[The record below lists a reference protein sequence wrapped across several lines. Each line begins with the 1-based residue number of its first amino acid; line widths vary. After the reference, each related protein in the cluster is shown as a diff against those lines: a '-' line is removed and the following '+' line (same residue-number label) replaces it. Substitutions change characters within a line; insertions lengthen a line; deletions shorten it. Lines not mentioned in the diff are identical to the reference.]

1 MFFIHIHST
10 LIPQCNNLSRSWFIS
25 KTYKATLT
33 YYRLSFVWRGKNAEL
48 RPKNINHTVKHGDGN
63 SMLYGCFSA
72 KGTGWLICIKERM
85 NVAMYRGILGKNLPS
100 LAWSSSMIMIPNT
113 PHGQRRSGYMKSIS
127 TLWSGLASLSRPQS
141 NRESVE
147 GPLKGSPYRRNM
159 PFFLVT
165 VSPLASAFWVKWRV
179 FREFLVHTNNTG
191 L

>member
-10 LIPQCNNLSRSWFIS
+10 LTPQCNNLSRSWFIS

-48 RPKNINHTVKHGDGN
+48 HPV
-63 SMLYGCFSA
+63 L
-72 KGTGWLICIKERM
+72 RM
-85 NVAMYRGILGKNLPS
+85 NVAIYRGILGKNLLPS

-127 TLWSGLASLSRPQS
+127 ALWSGLASLSRPQS

-147 GPLKGSPYRRNM
+147 GPLKESPYRRNM

-165 VSPLASAFWVKWRV
+165 VSPLASSFWVKWRV